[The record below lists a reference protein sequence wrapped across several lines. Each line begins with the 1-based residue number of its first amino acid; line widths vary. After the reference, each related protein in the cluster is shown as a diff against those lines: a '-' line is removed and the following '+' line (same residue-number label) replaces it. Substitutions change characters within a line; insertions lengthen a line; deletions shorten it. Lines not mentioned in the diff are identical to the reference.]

1 MWNLQRQQWHVW
13 QRQRMSMAGEAEND
27 GEMVQEYYLGSFM
40 GASDRRG
47 YGPGGLRG

>member
-1 MWNLQRQQWHVW
+1 MW

-47 YGPGGLRG
+47 YGSGGLRG